1 MGVKHPTS
9 GGTIATTGTKT
20 GLNKVVDYIGG
31 VYDVYFNDT
40 PYPVAPSEMPTETIL
55 HVFGLV
61 DRYVDEN
68 NKAVPLAYSI
78 SGGTLTDQISLLP
91 SDRYPGFLFF
101 DYDEPVT
108 FSPSKFKRSTVAWEI
123 VMAKLN
129 MIFFF
134 NMKRQKYY
142 VKWGSDYRVQKETLR
157 ERVIDTLLRHTP
169 KRGCELNLNNVYDK
183 SIQSVFKGY
192 DVSDSRLMA
201 DLYPYYAIRLE
212 TAIKYREGCV

>member
-9 GGTIATTGTKT
+9 GGTITTTGTKT

-40 PYPVAPSEMPTETIL
+40 SYPVAPSEMPAETIL

-68 NKAVPLAYSI
+68 NKAIPLAYNI

-91 SDRYPGFLFF
+91 SDRYPGLLFF
-101 DYDEPVT
+101 DYDDPVT
-108 FSPSKFKRSTVAWEI
+108 FSPNKFKRSTVAWEI

-134 NMKRQKYY
+134 NMQRQKYY

-192 DVSDSRLMA
+192 DVSDARLMA